1 MEHFNWDCACK
12 NCLTMKA
19 APDLYIALKAIVED
33 KDHNHIGLR
42 TSTAKSIL
50 KALAKAEGK

>member
-19 APDLYIALKAIVED
+19 APDLYEALKNLQNFYKRNKMGELPALVEQ
-33 KDHNHIGLR
+33 
-42 TSTAKSIL
+42 
-50 KALAKAEGK
+50 ALAKAEDK